1 MSSAALWDGQ
11 QWELEM
17 GKDFAEAL
25 TELELELCRA
35 DHAAELEQ
43 HYRLDPDLADRIADI
58 ASSLDQ
64 AHAIAE
70 LMR

>member
-1 MSSAALWDGQ
+1 
-11 QWELEM
+11 M
-17 GKDFAEAL
+17 GRDFAEAL
-25 TELELELCRA
+25 RELEVEHRRA
-35 DHAAELEQ
+35 EHAAELEQ
-43 HYRLDPDLADRIADI
+43 RYSIEPDLADRIAEM

>member
-1 MSSAALWDGQ
+1 M
-11 QWELEM
+11 ER

-25 TELELELCRA
+25 TELELEQCRA

-43 HYRLDPDLADRIADI
+43 HYRLDPELADRIVEM